1 MEACSV
7 TITGTLA
14 FDPQPGKTQSGDP
27 KLTMTLKVQTRS
39 NRTRWIKVRAFGL
52 LAVRSA
58 ESYHQGD
65 RVTVR
70 ADDLD
75 SWGKVDDRP
84 DSRFQG
90 TGQDNG
96 PRVQSWVFL
105 TAYDIAMSTAND
117 TAISGQSARRAA
129 EPGEDATDENGSAS
143 ISTEE
148 LANREVLAGVT
159 G

>member
-14 FDPQPGKTQSGDP
+14 FDPQLGRTQGGDP
-27 KLTMTLKVQTRS
+27 KLTMTLKVQTRA
-39 NRTRWIKVRAFGL
+39 NRTRWVKVRAFGL

-65 RVTVR
+65 RVIVR
-70 ADDLD
+70 ADDLEA
-75 SWGKVDDRP
+75 WGKIDDRP

-90 TGQDNG
+90 GGQDSG

-105 TAYDIAMSTAND
+105 TAYDIAMSTTAD
-117 TAISGQSARRAA
+117 TATSGQSARRAG
-129 EPGEDATDENGSAS
+129 EPGESPADEAESTTVT
-143 ISTEE
+143 TEE
-148 LANREVLAGVT
+148 MANRSVLDGAMA
-159 G
+159 